1 MQRDILAEEL
11 FQGAVSVERRGN
23 GLKPWRIPYR
33 DACLYVP
40 DAINGKAEIPAGV
53 RLAFASPTRSVA
65 IEIEAADRETQLDC
79 VVDGILLQKG
89 SIPAGETQAVF
100 SGLPEAVKTVEICL
114 SQKVPVCVT
123 AVKIDEDEA
132 FAPITENRPHW
143 VAYGSS
149 ITQCADAESPSQTWP
164 ALAARGLGMQLT
176 CLGFGGNC
184 HLEPMVARMIREL
197 PADFIS
203 VCAGIN
209 IMGGSTLSARTFAP
223 ALIGFLQIVRE
234 KHPETPILVI
244 SPIYSRPRET
254 TENKVGFTLPL
265 MRTEIADV
273 VQRLQDHGD
282 RNLYY
287 LDGLQLFGPE
297 YADYLPDELH
307 PNAEGYR
314 IMASRFQELIPAAIL
329 APFRC

>member
-1 MQRDILAEEL
+1 MRDILAEAL
-11 FQGAVSVERRGN
+11 FRGAVSVERRGN

-79 VVDGILLQKG
+79 VVDGTLLHKG
-89 SIPAGETQAVF
+89 IIAAGETQAVF
-100 SGLPEAVKTVEICL
+100 TGLPEADKTVEIYL
-114 SQKVPVCVT
+114 SQKIPVCIT
-123 AVKIDEDEA
+123 AVKIDEDA
-132 FAPITENRPHW
+132 VWAAVPKDQPHW
-143 VAYGSS
+143 IAYGSS

-234 KHPETPILVI
+234 KHPDTPILVI
-244 SPIYSRPRET
+244 SPIYCRPRET
-254 TENKVGFTLPL
+254 AENKVGFTLPL
-265 MRTEIADV
+265 MRREISDV
-273 VQRLQDHGD
+273 VRLLQDFGD

-297 YADYLPDELH
+297 YAGHLPDELH
-307 PNAEGYR
+307 PDAEGYR
-314 IMASRFQELIPAAIL
+314 IMASRFLELIPAAL
-329 APFRC
+329 WASFRR